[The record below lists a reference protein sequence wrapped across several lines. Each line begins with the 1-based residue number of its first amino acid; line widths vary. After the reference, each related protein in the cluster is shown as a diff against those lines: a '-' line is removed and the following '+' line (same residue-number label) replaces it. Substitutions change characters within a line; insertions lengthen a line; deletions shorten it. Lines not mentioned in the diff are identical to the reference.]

1 MISAAC
7 QACVQSITQL
17 TLEKKMYTIRQL
29 GKTQEIS
36 SKTHSLNVK
45 HRQVSKTYYRWNH
58 VNFLM
63 VPQTNLITYY
73 RKIKPLGPGIILK
86 DTDIKKTSEMNK
98 CISSFT
104 WKYQDDAF

>member
-45 HRQVSKTYYRWNH
+45 HRQVSKTYYR
-58 VNFLM
+58 
-63 VPQTNLITYY
+63 
-73 RKIKPLGPGIILK
+73 
-86 DTDIKKTSEMNK
+86 
-98 CISSFT
+98 
-104 WKYQDDAF
+104 